1 MKEKKF
7 NEEGLREKAN
17 NAYRRFA
24 ETPES
29 DSNCAILRKES
40 LRLEALA
47 DVAADANSG
56 IPCQVAITGR
66 IRIINASFS

>member
-1 MKEKKF
+1 MQEKF

-29 DSNCAILRKES
+29 DPNCAILRKEY
-40 LRLEALA
+40 LRMEALA
-47 DVAADANSG
+47 DLAADANSG
-56 IPCQVAITGR
+56 VLSQVTITGR
-66 IRIINASFS
+66 IRIINASFM